1 MLDSNPNLVAAA
13 IGTKGDVIPAPE
25 SELEY
30 DSRPFSTPDSGPGS
44 FALESLVPV
53 PSLVPAPW
61 VNYAQINLY
70 ETLYEMFYHQLN
82 LAIKA
87 T

>member
-1 MLDSNPNLVAAA
+1 M
-13 IGTKGDVIPAPE
+13 TKGDVIPAPE

-70 ETLYEMFYHQLN
+70 ETLYETHINVLSS
-82 LAIKA
+82 A
-87 T
+87 

>member
-1 MLDSNPNLVAAA
+1 MTIP
-13 IGTKGDVIPAPE
+13 TKGDTDVIPAPE

-30 DSRPFSTPDSGPGS
+30 DSGPGS

-70 ETLYEMFYHQLN
+70 ETLYETHINVLSS
-82 LAIKA
+82 A
-87 T
+87 